1 MLRNRVLV
9 GVVAAFL
16 LAAGTLCCTAAGADE
31 ATAAATTA
39 AAKAPVLTDLY
50 RSIPPRDLGENP
62 IRLIGDDWMLITAG
76 TPEKFNSMTA
86 SWGGYGMWKK
96 PVAFIL
102 VNPTR
107 YTFQF
112 IEKQEVFTLSFYD
125 PAKYRDVL
133 GTTFGRKS
141 GRDIDKVKESGFTP
155 IQTNPGIA
163 YAEARMIIVCKK
175 TFNTNTDPEGK
186 SHKLFFGE
194 ILGVWVR
201 K

>member
-1 MLRNRVLV
+1 MSRPVLSGIACLV
-9 GVVAAFL
+9 AFL
-16 LAAGTLCCTAAGADE
+16 LSAVPFAVADPVP
-31 ATAAATTA
+31 AP
-39 AAKAPVLTDLY
+39 AKAPVLADLY
-50 RSIPPRDLGENP
+50 KSIAPKELGENP

-102 VNPTR
+102 VNPAR

-112 IEKQEVFTLSFYD
+112 LEKEEYCTLSFFD
-125 PAKYRDVL
+125 PAKYRNTL
-133 GTTFGRKS
+133 ATTFGRKS

-155 IQTNPGIA
+155 LQTNPGIA

-175 TFNTNTDPEGK
+175 TFSTNTDAEGK
-186 SHKLFFGE
+186 SHKLYFGE
-194 ILGVWVR
+194 IQSVWVR
-201 K
+201 NQ